1 MFKGQKYQPNT
12 SFEFVNYEQ
21 SSSGVFR
28 EPKKPKLSIPNTM
41 KFQLA
46 STPSKSSSPD
56 PHFVATSRI
65 VPAEQ
70 THTFVADK
78 VRPSPRTSR
87 KASYTVSTTDQKVK
101 LVELILKHKV
111 YSSKPKLDAW
121 NKVVRQYNAFHNLDE
136 KEGMTVQHARVKL
149 NQIIAS
155 AEQKNGKNLTK
166 DERLAID
173 YNKERQQYKF
183 ETNKDIKIDK
193 RYENKNPRFTKVYD
207 LITELQSQLEQA
219 RDSSR
224 SDAYKT
230 DLWLLHK
237 RVLDLKTIEEQYQ
250 ILEQVDYS
258 KEGARVKVSKEMRD
272 ELYTKAKDIQ
282 SSLKGLLE
290 ALNANETKVTNDND
304 NDGVVDT
311 ELLEKK

>member
-1 MFKGQKYQPNT
+1 MFKGQKYQPDT

-41 KFQLA
+41 KFQLS

-56 PHFVATSRI
+56 PQFVATSKI
-65 VPAEQ
+65 QPAAQ
-70 THTFVADK
+70 THTFVAGKIRPTPK
-78 VRPSPRTSR
+78 VSR

-101 LVELILKHKV
+101 LVDLIKKHKV

-121 NKVVRQYNAFHNLDE
+121 NKVVRNYNSFYNLEE
-136 KEGMTVQHARVKL
+136 KEGLTIQHARVKL
-149 NQIIAS
+149 KQIIAA
-155 AEQKNGKNLTK
+155 AEEKNGEGLSK
-166 DERLAID
+166 DEQLALD
-173 YNKERQQYKF
+173 YNKERQQYRY
-183 ETNKDIKIDK
+183 EATKDVKIDK
-193 RYENKNPRFTKVYD
+193 RYENKNPKYTKVYD
-207 LITELQSQLEQA
+207 LITKLQSQLEQA
-219 RDSSR
+219 RDSTK
-224 SDAYKT
+224 SDAFKT

-250 ILEQVDYS
+250 ILEQVDYN

-282 SSLKGLLE
+282 SSLDLLLE
-290 ALNANETKVTNDND
+290 SLKADNAKDTDE
-304 NDGVVDT
+304 VVDT
-311 ELLEKK
+311 ELLGKKEA